1 VTFWEGFTICVAAWL
16 LLMTIGHFWL
26 RWKER
31 KIWRQKVERRFREHI
46 QARYGEP
53 SSRKCSGSRDPA
65 ATPAG

>member
-1 VTFWEGFTICVAAWL
+1 MTFWEGFTICVAAWL

-53 SSRKCSGSRDPA
+53 SSR
-65 ATPAG
+65 